1 MYLVAI
7 LDWFSRFVVALEL
20 DQTLE
25 LPFVL
30 TALDHALS

>member
-7 LDWFSRFVVALEL
+7 LDGHSRYVVSGEL
-20 DQTLE
+20 DQPLE

-30 TALDHALS
+30 SAVE